1 MGFALLVVNLLKLP
15 YTNQKKADKPY
26 LWPVKKI
33 VKTAALAGL
42 ILLYCFVISF
52 YNDHGYSYNIAF
64 AQQQQPQTESYHSV
78 VTKNLQHHLVPN
90 ESAFGAVH
98 HVSPFSFKSQHID
111 FAGFAKGTSLV
122 FLNTVTQYSRFTKT
136 LVVNLNR
143 AAIIFPFH
151 YFW

>member
-1 MGFALLVVNLLKLP
+1 MLGRCKLVKAPN
-15 YTNQKKADKPY
+15 TNQKKADKPY
-26 LWPVKKI
+26 LWPVKKFLR
-33 VKTAALAGL
+33 TAALANL

-52 YNDHGYSYNIAF
+52 YNSNVYSYNISF
-64 AQQQQPQTESYHSV
+64 AQQQQPQTESYQSV
-78 VTKNLQHHLVPN
+78 VTENLQHHIVPN
-90 ESAFGAVH
+90 ETAFGAAH
-98 HVSPFSFKSQHID
+98 HVSPFSFKSQQID

-122 FLNTVTQYSRFTKT
+122 FLNTITQYSRFTKT

>member
-1 MGFALLVVNLLKLP
+1 M
-15 YTNQKKADKPY
+15 
-26 LWPVKKI
+26 KKI
-33 VKTAALAGL
+33 VRTVALANL

-64 AQQQQPQTESYHSV
+64 AQQQQAQTESYHAV
-78 VTKNLQHHLVPN
+78 VAENLQHHIVPN
-90 ESAFGAVH
+90 ETAFGAAQ

-111 FAGFAKGTSLV
+111 FAGFAKGTNLV

>member
-1 MGFALLVVNLLKLP
+1 
-15 YTNQKKADKPY
+15 
-26 LWPVKKI
+26 VKKT
-33 VKTAALAGL
+33 VKTTALVNL

-52 YNDHGYSYNIAF
+52 YNDYGYSYNVSF

-78 VTKNLQHHLVPN
+78 VTENLQHHIVPT
-90 ESAFGAVH
+90 ETAFGAAH

-122 FLNTVTQYSRFTKT
+122 FLNTITQYSRFSKT
-136 LVVNLNR
+136 LVTGLSR
-143 AAIIFPFH
+143 TAIIFPFH

>member
-1 MGFALLVVNLLKLP
+1 MGIL
-15 YTNQKKADKPY
+15 T
-26 LWPVKKI
+26 
-33 VKTAALAGL
+33 
-42 ILLYCFVISF
+42 ILLSHNSNNRKLKVIIRLLQKICSTTSF
-52 YNDHGYSYNIAF
+52 
-64 AQQQQPQTESYHSV
+64 QT
-78 VTKNLQHHLVPN
+78 KR
-90 ESAFGAVH
+90 AFGAVH

-122 FLNTVTQYSRFTKT
+122 FLNTITQYSRFTKT